1 MNLLSYNIRGL
12 GSVAKQ
18 RDVTDLVKGQKIDF
32 CCLQETKMEVFRDL
46 FCKSWWGSNY
56 IDRAIRNSEGRAGGI
71 VCLWN
76 REVFEA
82 SSTWD
87 LPGAVVVNSR
97 YKEGDILCC
106 IINVYAPV
114 GSGDKRILWDAL
126 SSIVEQNTDRS
137 VCILGDFNSVRRRD
151 ERVGSGE
158 AFGATDARSF
168 EEFIREND
176 LEEIKTHGRK
186 FTWYKP
192 NGKCKS
198 KIDRFLVNEN
208 WLAAWEGTSARGLQ
222 RSISDHC
229 PIILTTRS
237 EDWGPRP
244 FRFLNA
250 WVNHSEFED
259 MVKQVW
265 TGTNVGGWSF
275 FEVKE
280 KLKKLKEA
288 LKVWNRTSFGE
299 IDHKIQELQKEL
311 QDKDK
316 VDEQRGLEESEVIR
330 RNEIQ
335 AMLSLQFKNKQMML
349 QQKAKIKWLKEGD
362 TNSGFFHRAI
372 RGRRVKNEIGGMLF
386 ENSWISKPEEVK
398 ARVRNHFEAFFKM
411 KERLMPDFPLD
422 FMRRKISTDER
433 QWLIRD
439 FDLDEI
445 KEAVWSCCGD
455 KSPGPDGFNFTFW

>member
-32 CCLQETKMEVFRDL
+32 CCLQETKMEVFKDL

-56 IDRAIRNSEGRAGGI
+56 TDIAIRNSEGRAGGI

-87 LPGAVVVNSR
+87 LPGAVVVNGR

-106 IINVYAPV
+106 IINVYAPI

-158 AFGATDARSF
+158 AFGVVDARSF

-176 LEEIKTHGRK
+176 LEEIKTQGRK

-237 EDWGPRP
+237 EDWGPIP

-250 WVNHSEFED
+250 WVNHSEFEE

-265 TGTNVGGWSF
+265 TVNNVGGWSF
-275 FEVKE
+275 FVVKE
-280 KLKKLKEA
+280 KLKKLKEV

-299 IDHKIQELQKEL
+299 IDNKIQELQKEL
-311 QDKDK
+311 QEKDK
-316 VDEQRGLEESEVIR
+316 VDEQRGLQESEVIR

-335 AMLSLQFKNKQMML
+335 ALLSLQLTNKQMML
-349 QQKAKIKWLKEGD
+349 QQKAKLKWLKEGD

-386 ENSWISKPEEVK
+386 ENSWISKPEDVK
-398 ARVRNHFEAFFKM
+398 ARVRNHFEDFFK
-411 KERLMPDFPLD
+411 
-422 FMRRKISTDER
+422 RK
-433 QWLIRD
+433 
-439 FDLDEI
+439 
-445 KEAVWSCCGD
+445 
-455 KSPGPDGFNFTFW
+455 